1 MVKPLLRKKRGTLY
15 AAINGGLSMKVILII
30 SVVLMLLAGA
40 TAAAGADGVIDLS
53 TLGKRSSEP
62 VALPRL
68 TPTMPTNYTTSYLG
82 SQTSKPV
89 VDLSTLGKKKAASTV
104 PGVELKG
111 PIPVTI
117 TPSFSIRNANIT
129 MEANTIFTLPQ
140 AISAN
145 TTLYTP
151 PFAIFGGA

>member
-1 MVKPLLRKKRGTLY
+1 MK
-15 AAINGGLSMKVILII
+15 AILMI

-40 TAAAGADGVIDLS
+40 IAAAGADGALDLS
-53 TLGKRSSEP
+53 TLGKRSVEP

-68 TPTMPTNYTTSYLG
+68 TPTMPTSYDTNYLG
-82 SQTSKPV
+82 SQTAKPV
-89 VDLSTLGKKKAASTV
+89 LDLSTLGKKKAAFAV
-104 PGVELKG
+104 PGVTLKG
-111 PIPVTI
+111 PIPITI

-129 MEANTIFTLPQ
+129 TQANTIFTLPQ
-140 AISAN
+140 AISGN